1 MNPNLLKGMSCHRRL
16 GEDDFTVSGSGAGP
30 PLETWVHALLSFV
43 GAMEHANNIWSLQAL
58 AQMSGPRAVKHLF
71 CLEDS

>member
-1 MNPNLLKGMSCHRRL
+1 MNPNLLKGMSRHRRL
-16 GEDDFTVSGSGAGP
+16 GEDDFTARGSGAGP
-30 PLETWVHALLSFV
+30 PLETWVHASLSFV
-43 GAMEHANNIWSLQAL
+43 SAMEHANVWSLQAL